1 MEYWVLGACR
11 KEKQK
16 KAPGRVPLTYSS
28 VGNLG
33 AGLRGK
39 ELVHALHEP

>member
-1 MEYWVLGACR
+1 MGACR

-16 KAPGRVPLTYSS
+16 KRAPDRGALNIPS